1 MKSEKFVS
9 APTFHF
15 FCTFSLREKVLSFEK
30 TQDSLGF
37 LLTYSYLCN
46 KIVRIVTM
54 SRKNNSTRN
63 HRGMQ
68 VVTLC
73 ISTTMVLILLGMV
86 VFFVLSARNL
96 SAHMKE
102 NFTVS
107 VMLNDS
113 LTVNDAKLFCREL
126 YHRPYSHN
134 IDYISK
140 EQAQKEQIEELG
152 SDPTEFLRFNPFPA
166 TLEIKL
172 KADYAN
178 SDSLKTIVK
187 ELQKDSRVSD
197 LAYMEDL
204 MDKVNLNLKRLS
216 AVLLF
221 LAVLL
226 TCVSFSLISNT
237 VRLSVY
243 ARRFVIHTMK
253 LVGASWGFIRR
264 PFLRQAMLVGVIAAV
279 LAIGALGVM
288 LYALWLTEPEMAVI
302 ITWDVLVIT
311 AVSVLLFGL
320 VITALCA
327 WLAVNKF
334 LKMTAGE
341 LYRI

>member
-1 MKSEKFVS
+1 
-9 APTFHF
+9 
-15 FCTFSLREKVLSFEK
+15 
-30 TQDSLGF
+30 
-37 LLTYSYLCN
+37 
-46 KIVRIVTM
+46 M
-54 SRKNNSTRN
+54 SKKYNATRN

-73 ISTTMVLILLGMV
+73 ISTTMVLILLGLV

-102 NFTVS
+102 NLTIS
-107 VMLNDS
+107 VMLKDS
-113 LTVNDAKLFCREL
+113 LSVNDAKLFCREL

-140 EQAQKEQIEELG
+140 QQAQREQIKELG
-152 SDPTEFLRFNPFPA
+152 SDPTEFLGFNPFPA

-172 KADYAN
+172 NADYAN
-178 SDSLKTIVK
+178 SDSLKLIVK
-187 ELQKDSRVSD
+187 ELTKDTRVSD

-204 MDKVNLNLKRLS
+204 MDKVNTNLSRLS

-237 VRLSVY
+237 VRLSIY

-264 PFLRQAMLVGVIAAV
+264 PFLRQAVWIGVVAAL
-279 LAIGALGVM
+279 LANIFLAACCYG
-288 LYALWLTEPEMAVI
+288 LYLTEPAMLDVI
-302 ITWDVLVIT
+302 GWETLVIVACT
-311 AVSVLLFGL
+311 VLLFGII
-320 VITALCA
+320 ITAFCA

-334 LKMTAGE
+334 LHMTAGE
-341 LYRI
+341 LYKI